1 MTIKSD
7 IKVSLWMAVGVVL
20 LVITILLVWHFQT
33 SNSPA
38 EELAYKANRI
48 DLVAKIRLNLS
59 SASEAEKSSVMAITD
74 KESQTFADQ
83 ARNATNDLEQELNT
97 LDLLL
102 KSGGTSEEME
112 LFNQFTVAF
121 GEFRKIDNELLAM
134 AVKNTNIKA
143 SNLTIGPASD
153 ALMKMDMALSQ
164 LIAKTRKTAESK
176 DVALFVYCVQNSTLR
191 IQVLLPKHIAE
202 ESETKMNEYENLM
215 NIEDNKVHLY
225 LDSLTLLPNLKE
237 DNSLKTAMLNYS
249 GYNEIRTQIITL
261 SRENS
266 NIKSLSISLGQK
278 RQIFLQCQELFSS
291 LQQVIMNESI
301 PGVNYG
307 NITNP
312 RSLEGN
318 Q

>member
-1 MTIKSD
+1 MVIKSD
-7 IKVSLWMAVGVVL
+7 NKVSLWMAIGAVL
-20 LVITILLVWHFQT
+20 LLIVILLVWHFQT

-38 EELAYKANRI
+38 EELAYKANRV

-83 ARNATNDLEQELNT
+83 ARKATNEIEQELEA

-102 KSGGTSEEME
+102 KSGGTSEEKE
-112 LFNQFTVAF
+112 LFNQISEAF
-121 GEFRKIDNELLAM
+121 SEFQKIDNELLAM

-143 SNLTIGPASD
+143 LNLTFGPATD
-153 ALMKMDMALSQ
+153 DLNNMDQALSQ
-164 LIAKTRKTAESK
+164 LITKVGKTPEAK
-176 DVALFVYCVQNSTLR
+176 DVALLVYGLQNSFLR

-202 ESETKMNEYENLM
+202 ESETEMDKYENLM
-215 NIEDNKVHLY
+215 NIEDNKARLY
-225 LDSLTLLPNLKE
+225 LDSLTLLNNLKE
-237 DNSLKTAMLNYS
+237 NNSLKTAMLNYS
-249 GYNEIRTQIITL
+249 KYNELRKQIIGL

-266 NIKSLSISLGQK
+266 NVKSLTISLGQK
-278 RQIFLQCQELFSS
+278 RQIFLQCQELLSS

-307 NITNP
+307 NMTNP